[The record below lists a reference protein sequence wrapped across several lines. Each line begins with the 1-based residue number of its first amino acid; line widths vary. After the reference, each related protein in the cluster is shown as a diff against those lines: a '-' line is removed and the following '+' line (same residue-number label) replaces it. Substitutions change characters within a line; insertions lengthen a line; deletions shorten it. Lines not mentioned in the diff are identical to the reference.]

1 MVWASGA
8 VKVSAENKQKTEA
21 VMDKLEEVNNGQ
33 TQRGASSNRTEV
45 HHAHGIS
52 SGRDLQR
59 MEESVQAFSP
69 HSSGA
74 RKDGAHRI
82 GFVPPADEVKSL
94 KTYQRPE
101 LKEKFP
107 TVAKKA
113 GSAPRSATPWRFS
126 PEGKK
131 PVEGGVLSVL
141 SVESFQERQEREGV
155 EKMKRAQR
163 EREEEMRREQ
173 VEYLLDRRAA
183 SRERE
188 EKMKR
193 AKKEHLVAAGPD
205 QELESLL
212 AARQP
217 GKLVVD
223 VAGLYTLS
231 YHMEDMEG
239 MSSRQR
245 GREEQMRKV
254 KVMLK
259 GRNVKVLL
267 PKLASTLRGRLLLT
281 YKQELSEILRAQRRK
296 RNMPV
301 L

>member
-1 MVWASGA
+1 M
-8 VKVSAENKQKTEA
+8 
-21 VMDKLEEVNNGQ
+21 
-33 TQRGASSNRTEV
+33 
-45 HHAHGIS
+45 
-52 SGRDLQR
+52 
-59 MEESVQAFSP
+59 
-69 HSSGA
+69 
-74 RKDGAHRI
+74 
-82 GFVPPADEVKSL
+82 
-94 KTYQRPE
+94 
-101 LKEKFP
+101 
-107 TVAKKA
+107 
-113 GSAPRSATPWRFS
+113 
-126 PEGKK
+126 
-131 PVEGGVLSVL
+131 L
-141 SVESFQERQEREGV
+141 SVESFQERQEKEGV
-155 EKMKRAQR
+155 EKMRRAQR
-163 EREEEMRREQ
+163 EREEQMRREQ

-193 AKKEHLVAAGPD
+193 AKKEPLVAAGPD

-231 YHMEDMEG
+231 YDIEDMEG

-245 GREEQMRKV
+245 EREEQMRKV

-281 YKQELSEILRAQRRK
+281 YKQELGELLRARRRK
-296 RNMPV
+296 LNMPV

>member
-8 VKVSAENKQKTEA
+8 VNVSAENKQKTEA
-21 VMDKLEEVNNGQ
+21 VMDKLEEVNHDK
-33 TQRGASSNRTEV
+33 TQRGASSNWTEV
-45 HHAHGIS
+45 HHAHGIT

-69 HSSGA
+69 HSSGT

-113 GSAPRSATPWRFS
+113 GSAPRPATPWRFS

-131 PVEGGVLSVL
+131 PVEGGVLSGL
-141 SVESFQERQEREGV
+141 VESFQERQEKEGV
-155 EKMKRAQR
+155 EKVRRAQR
-163 EREEEMRREQ
+163 EREEQMRREQ

-193 AKKEHLVAAGPD
+193 AKKEPLVAAGPD

-231 YHMEDMEG
+231 YHMEDIEG
-239 MSSRQR
+239 MSSRQME
-245 GREEQMRKV
+245 REDQMRKV

-267 PKLASTLRGRLLLT
+267 PKLATTLTGRLLMT
-281 YKQELSEILRAQRRK
+281 YKQELGEILRAQRRK
-296 RNMPV
+296 LNMPV